1 MTDNTAPQESAT
13 AWRMA
18 GIVLIALGLYFINL
32 AQTLDGVYL
41 SFGLLVGLGIALAY
55 TPTIAAAQPWFT
67 QRRLRT
73 WGIAGSENMNLNLI
87 RRHSLLVVLC
97 GLVLAAL
104 VGCATPARHAERLD
118 QPTAPAHTPLSTK
131 RQEVVMLA
139 MAMLD
144 RNYMYNGKKLHTG
157 FDCSGLVSF
166 VYKESAGVELRG
178 SASDIANKTRAIA
191 INAAIPGDLVF
202 FNTLGSP
209 NSHVGIYIGSG
220 KFIHAAN
227 ERTGVR
233 IDQISADYWAKRL
246 EGYRS
251 VL

>member
-1 MTDNTAPQESAT
+1 MRTYRPH
-13 AWRMA
+13 
-18 GIVLIALGLYFINL
+18 
-32 AQTLDGVYL
+32 
-41 SFGLLVGLGIALAY
+41 
-55 TPTIAAAQPWFT
+55 
-67 QRRLRT
+67 LRT
-73 WGIAGSENMNLNLI
+73 PF
-87 RRHSLLVVLC
+87 LLGALLC
-97 GLVLAAL
+97 AL
-104 VGCATPARHAERLD
+104 VGCGTAPQHAGPSGAPTPAP
-118 QPTAPAHTPLSTK
+118 QTPLSSK
-131 RQEVVMLA
+131 RQDVVMQA

-144 RNYMYNGKKLHTG
+144 RNYVYNGKKLHTG

-178 SASDIANKTRAIA
+178 SAADIASKTRPVPA
-191 INAAIPGDLVF
+191 NAAVPGDLVF
-202 FNTLGSP
+202 FNTLGAP

-233 IDQISADYWAKRL
+233 IDQLTADYWAKRL